1 VHLLPTFDIASI
13 EEDPAAQ
20 TEPACD
26 LESFASDSPEQQA
39 CVKAQA
45 GTDAFNWGYDP
56 WHFLAPEGSYASTA
70 QAAHGGTRVA
80 EFRTMVGGL
89 HDSGMRVVL
98 DQVYNHTAQSGQG
111 EKSVLDKVVPGYY
124 HRLNA
129 MGAVETSTCCQNV
142 ATEHAMAEKLMVDS
156 VVLWARDY
164 KVDGFRFDLMG
175 HHSRDNMEA
184 VRAALDE
191 LTVKK
196 DGIDGS
202 AVTLYGEG
210 WDFGEVAGNRLFYQ

>member
-1 VHLLPTFDIASI
+1 WQTAQPPAIGDEVDQSIYELHVRDFSVSDPDVPEEHRGSYLAFADDGFGTRHLSELADAGMNTVHLLPTFDIASI

-124 HRLNA
+124 HR
-129 MGAVETSTCCQNV
+129 
-142 ATEHAMAEKLMVDS
+142 
-156 VVLWARDY
+156 
-164 KVDGFRFDLMG
+164 
-175 HHSRDNMEA
+175 
-184 VRAALDE
+184 
-191 LTVKK
+191 
-196 DGIDGS
+196 
-202 AVTLYGEG
+202 
-210 WDFGEVAGNRLFYQ
+210 